1 MENLKGKRVG
11 KKRAMEKRRNIE
23 ERNKKKEIK
32 RVKEGSAGATSGKV
46 NTGSEQEHNQFVLDA
61 YYKRSGRIAQILLT

>member
-23 ERNKKKEIK
+23 ERNKKKIIRRK
-32 RVKEGSAGATSGKV
+32 R
-46 NTGSEQEHNQFVLDA
+46 
-61 YYKRSGRIAQILLT
+61 